1 MLDNLQIV
9 KIVKMKKYIF
19 QSKIPPYNRIIIEAE
34 TEEKAKAVFIDIF
47 GKVLSKYSIIKQK

>member
-34 TEEKAKAVFIDIF
+34 SEEKAKAVFIDIF
-47 GKVLSKYSIIKQK
+47 GEMLNKYSIIEE